1 MAENLSFL
9 ANTIYPGKK
18 IIVWAHNFHLRH
30 NVKGEESGYHMGAW
44 VVKEFRPVLYT
55 IGLYMYQGEAAW
67 NDGSIYT
74 IYPPTKD
81 SLEAICYRAR
91 CKYLFVDMLNQV
103 ESEGNSW
110 MFTSIVAKSWGKYSY
125 VMVLRDQYDGILF
138 IHTVNPPDY
147 L

>member
-9 ANTIYPGKK
+9 VNTITSPY
-18 IIVWAHNFHLRH
+18 
-30 NVKGEESGYHMGAW
+30 
-44 VVKEFRPVLYT
+44 
-55 IGLYMYQGEAAW
+55 
-67 NDGSIYT
+67 
-74 IYPPTKD
+74 KD

-91 CKYLFVDMLNQV
+91 CKYLFVDMLYQV

-110 MFTSIVAKSWGKYSY
+110 MFTTIEAKSWGKYPNF
-125 VMVLRDQYDGILF
+125 MVLRDQYDGILF